1 SGPGGG
7 CSRIASAARRA
18 QNGEKEEKE
27 EEEEEDE
34 EGEEVE
40 LRLEALWDASLGMRS
55 GGRAPPRANR
65 PAHGSHRWVAGERKL
80 RPGKHRACLGGGQTA
95 GSLKDTKKSHW
106 RCAAA
111 RSILF
116 QGASSA
122 DPGASRE
129 PCRR

>member
-1 SGPGGG
+1 TATEGSGPGGG

-95 GSLKDTKKSHW
+95 GSLKDTKKS
-106 RCAAA
+106 
-111 RSILF
+111 SI
-116 QGASSA
+116 ASLSKNA
-122 DPGASRE
+122 T
-129 PCRR
+129 

>member
-1 SGPGGG
+1 TATEGSGPGGG

-80 RPGKHRACLGGGQTA
+80 RPGKHR
-95 GSLKDTKKSHW
+95 
-106 RCAAA
+106 
-111 RSILF
+111 
-116 QGASSA
+116 
-122 DPGASRE
+122 DP
-129 PCRR
+129 